1 MSSKRMQK
9 TAIPCTKF
17 YSKYHKG
24 RKCSDC
30 SQAVANATHFEIWGA
45 AEQTFVL
52 KHLGKGLSSNSC
64 THKAYHA
71 EAKHY
76 YTQNGYIP
84 KWKKNRAS
92 GECRKISMQSS
103 TSLYNKH

>member
-1 MSSKRMQK
+1 MPLILKS
-9 TAIPCTKF
+9 
-17 YSKYHKG
+17 G
-24 RKCSDC
+24 
-30 SQAVANATHFEIWGA
+30 GA

-64 THKAYHA
+64 TCKAYHA

-84 KWKKNRAS
+84 KWKKTEPVGSVEKLVCNHPH
-92 GECRKISMQSS
+92 CS
-103 TSLYNKH
+103 TTSTEVKLIVLSFEYPEKN